1 MPVSSLKLLENE
13 GEKELKTERRD
24 GGGRCESARDKSGTD
39 SFQSGGWFLHAH
51 TESAQALLA
60 DKAGWG

>member
-1 MPVSSLKLLENE
+1 MPVSSLKLLEKE
-13 GEKELKTERRD
+13 GGKELKTERRD
-24 GGGRCESARDKSGTD
+24 GGGRRESARDKS
-39 SFQSGGWFLHAH
+39 QSGGWFLHAH

>member
-13 GEKELKTERRD
+13 GRKELKTEKRD
-24 GGGRCESARDKSGTD
+24 GGGRRESD

-51 TESAQALLA
+51 TENAQALLA